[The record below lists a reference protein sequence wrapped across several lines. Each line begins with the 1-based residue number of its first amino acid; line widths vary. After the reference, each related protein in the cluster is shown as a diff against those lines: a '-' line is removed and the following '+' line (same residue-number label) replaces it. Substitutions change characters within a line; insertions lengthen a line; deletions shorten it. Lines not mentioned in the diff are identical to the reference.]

1 MKPLII
7 LGLVALSRSQYS
19 GETQDLSNSQLDA
32 LKDIFGDAVAGG
44 AYSGEQV
51 GRLEGGTNGVEAI
64 IQVVKNED
72 GYVAP
77 DDYQQTQGA
86 LTDKATSNVD
96 NVFENC
102 ADYTESQGYEC
113 VPYYQCHNG
122 TIITDGGGLIDIR
135 NGFGILSPEDSKC
148 PGFLDVCCLDPDFIP
163 PPPPPIV
170 KHVPKCGQ
178 RHENGLGV
186 RIQGF
191 NEYESQFGEWP
202 HMCAVLAEEPVAQD
216 PGYAGEPQTVN
227 LYQCGGSLIAPGV
240 ILTAAHCAAKFQQ
253 EPTKLKIRCGEW
265 DTQNQTEPRPHQ
277 DRYVQNLDIHPEFN
291 PRNLANDWAVLYTAQ
306 NFDLQAHIDTVCLPQ
321 PEELFDFQTCFATGW
336 GKDEFGA
343 AGNYQVVLK
352 EIDLPVV
359 GHDQCEASLRTT
371 RLGKRFQLDDS
382 FICAGGVDGK
392 DTCKGDGGSPL
403 VCQSKF
409 DPTSYVQAGIVAW
422 GIGCGEDN
430 TPGVYASVS
439 KGVCWIDYAMTC
451 QFGQQ
456 SGSFASYWGYS
467 AQQCQ
472 TWMNGELSRLNE
484 EVAAMQNAGSLTGRK
499 KAAALAKGTKAQ
511 ETLNKYSQCNVFW
524 QPIDAAPLTTGNGDG
539 YVDGGDVD
547 ISNFERDNYPAAPL
561 TDGTDGYSE
570 PKTVDTAPLT
580 DGSYSETKTIDT
592 APLTDAS
599 YSETKTVDAAPLTD
613 GSYSEPKTAPQ
624 IDAGAYTEDS
634 ADLTGEVKA
643 PGPVY

>member
-1 MKPLII
+1 MGQSTWGVTDNESREIPKRNQKERKLIGMKSAI
-7 LGLVALSRSQYS
+7 LFSLATLTWASPAPQYS
-19 GETQDLSNSQLDA
+19 GQTQDLSEGQLDTI
-32 LKDIFGDAVAGG
+32 KDIFGTDAGD
-44 AYSGEQV
+44 AYSGDQQT
-51 GRLEGGTNGVEAI
+51 GRLEGGSNGVEVI
-64 IQVVKNED
+64 VQVVKNED

-77 DDYQQTQGA
+77 DDYQQNTGA

-102 ADYTESQGYEC
+102 ADYTATQGYEC

-202 HMCAVLAEEPVAQD
+202 HVCAVLAEEPVAQD

-291 PRNLANDWAVLYTAQ
+291 PRNLANDWAVLYTSQ
-306 NFDLQAHIDTVCLPQ
+306 DFDLQAHIDTICLPQ

-336 GKDEFGA
+336 GKDQFGA

-382 FICAGGVDGK
+382 LICAGGVDGE
-392 DTCKGDGGSPL
+392 DT
-403 VCQSKF
+403 
-409 DPTSYVQAGIVAW
+409 
-422 GIGCGEDN
+422 

-456 SGSFASYWGYS
+456 SGSYSSYWGYS

-472 TWMNGELSRLNE
+472 TWMDGELSRLNQ
-484 EVAAMQNAGSLTGRK
+484 EVADMQNAGSLTGRK
-499 KAAALAKGTKAQ
+499 KAAALAKGLKAQ

-524 QPIDAAPLTTGNGDG
+524 QPIDAAPLTTGGNG

-570 PKTVDTAPLT
+570 PKTVDSAPLT
-580 DGSYSETKTIDT
+580 DD
-592 APLTDAS
+592 S
-599 YSETKTVDAAPLTD
+599 YSETKTVDAAH
-613 GSYSEPKTAPQ
+613 SQTALILNQRLLLKLKEATRTRLP
-624 IDAGAYTEDS
+624 
-634 ADLTGEVKA
+634 
-643 PGPVY
+643 